1 VFLKWIIAG
10 SGPVAFTVI
19 CLKNGIADMLEGTTK
34 NSTTRRPRFTIASL
48 LVLLTLAAI
57 LLAWMLDHQRLK
69 SQIHENL
76 NETTGVYRLSNTSA
90 AAAIKEIAPLFT
102 SEKISCEPQSNSVI
116 VCASPAETAKIE
128 LMLRYIDR

>member
-1 VFLKWIIAG
+1 
-10 SGPVAFTVI
+10 
-19 CLKNGIADMLEGTTK
+19 MLEGKTK
-34 NSTTRRPRFTIASL
+34 NSTPRRPRFTIASL
-48 LVLLTLAAI
+48 LVLLTLAAV

-90 AAAIKEIAPLFT
+90 AEAIKEIAPLFT